1 MQFLPALFRKKEV
14 VLQAEGPSGG
24 VLRGGDIVETSERQ
38 VDREPAR
45 WHTSGMTDLQRAGI
59 QRSVEAWKRAAPV
72 LESVRR
78 ADIRAAKTI
87 SSIAAFRGTALAK
100 AKTHPPALTSGLVE
114 QQRWFR
120 RLTESR

>member
-1 MQFLPALFRKKEV
+1 
-14 VLQAEGPSGG
+14 
-24 VLRGGDIVETSERQ
+24 
-38 VDREPAR
+38 
-45 WHTSGMTDLQRAGI
+45 MTDLQRAGI

-100 AKTHPPALTSGLVE
+100 TKTHPPALTSGLVE

-120 RLTESR
+120 RLTEGR